1 MNKFIK
7 LLCLTC
13 VLCINIFAQNQPDD
27 YRKNEFYVGYSNQ
40 QIERGNYSTANG
52 FEAAYVRNIH
62 RYFGIKADFSAAYH
76 DDGFTA
82 AFNDPANGAFSYR
95 AGATRAVY
103 NILGGVQVK
112 NNAAKSRFKPFA
124 HALAGV
130 AITHDKFDRLVCT
143 SGNCPTFVTNSV
155 PVSFTNT
162 NFAAAIGAGLD
173 IKINDKIDFRA
184 IQVDYNPIYRGGN
197 NWQNN
202 FRFGVGLVFK

>member
-13 VLCINIFAQNQPDD
+13 VLCMNIFAQNQPDD
-27 YRKNEFYVGYSNQ
+27 YRKNEFYGGYSNQ
-40 QIERGNYSTANG
+40 QIEGGNYRTANG

-62 RYFGIKADFSAAYH
+62 RYFGLKADFSAAYQG
-76 DDGFTA
+76 DDFTVS
-82 AFNDPANGAFSYR
+82 FNDPTNGAYSYR
-95 AGATRAVY
+95 INADRSVY

-130 AITHDKFDRLVCT
+130 AITREKFDRLTCT
-143 SGNCPTFVTNSV
+143 SGTCPAFVGNSI
-155 PVSFTNT
+155 PLSFTNT
-162 NFAAAIGAGLD
+162 NFAAAIGGGLD
-173 IKINDKIDFRA
+173 VKISDKIDLRA

-202 FRFGVGLVFK
+202 FRIGVGVVFK